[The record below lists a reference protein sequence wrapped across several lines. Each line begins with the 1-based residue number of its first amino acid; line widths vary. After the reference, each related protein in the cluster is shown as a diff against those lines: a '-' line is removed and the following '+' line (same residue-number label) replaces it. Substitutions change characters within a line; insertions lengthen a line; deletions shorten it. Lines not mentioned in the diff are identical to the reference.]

1 MEKTPSFFKAV
12 SRSGPR
18 SLRPSKRE
26 RPARSFKLHLR
37 VLVCCTSSYS
47 LFTLNSRAKTE
58 TPPNIVYHTPK
69 SDSDIPGVVE
79 SQDAVTNYPSPL
91 PEDGQATTP
100 YFQVTGNKDEFYEH
114 SNIYPRSPEV
124 TRERTTPNHTFP
136 MQIASD
142 QMGSQ
147 LQPLQ
152 TSTVPLLAGDSF
164 WTQNEDLIQFNQ
176 QTVLSPTFYAHFS
189 PANNQGSQHTPHI
202 FQDHEHDD
210 PAPAQRVEDNFGGS
224 RLTNNYLPVGLM
236 DSTSVLVPG
245 YLGMDPSEVI
255 PGNNPSGSGFG
266 QNAIDEARVVE
277 NYMHLA
283 ETYGAYR
290 LTGKAEAQYIEALVK
305 CMQFGQEQK
314 ARQCLHEFGVF
325 LKEDRLPEVLESS
338 IQTCR
343 NLVLLFE
350 RNTSATQEMK
360 TASLGML
367 ADLLNRHGQLAEAE
381 AIYRQI
387 LDMSKESKDYHTAAA
402 CEALLRKLLYQLWSP
417 HEGAVR
423 EQLRSLSISLEQET
437 SGPAMRFTH
446 ATAVILTT
454 HFSAICQLHP
464 CHQLGLVLEEMS
476 YLLSKR
482 IWGHPSRVDSRLR
495 DLTMKLALEC
505 SELAWHDNTEAFF
518 RTQRILLDRLAT
530 ADWGYVKI
538 RGYIDYCAYL
548 ERSEKDGSW
557 KKYIEILITA
567 YKTMEDLLHA
577 RGAQPYRKGDFPL
590 LELLKLERAG
600 VPSSKCDRESI
611 QLMEGVEKR
620 LERMLA
626 QNQSHH
632 SEAVQDDLAS
642 EKGIEEGN
650 DVVSE
655 EETDEDNGP
664 GIGDWDR
671 YS

>member
-1 MEKTPSFFKAV
+1 
-12 SRSGPR
+12 
-18 SLRPSKRE
+18 
-26 RPARSFKLHLR
+26 
-37 VLVCCTSSYS
+37 
-47 LFTLNSRAKTE
+47 
-58 TPPNIVYHTPK
+58 
-69 SDSDIPGVVE
+69 
-79 SQDAVTNYPSPL
+79 
-91 PEDGQATTP
+91 
-100 YFQVTGNKDEFYEH
+100 
-114 SNIYPRSPEV
+114 
-124 TRERTTPNHTFP
+124 

-147 LQPLQ
+147 RQPLQ
-152 TSTVPLLAGDSF
+152 TPTVPLLAGDSF

-176 QTVLSPTFYAHFS
+176 QTVLSPMFYADFS
-189 PANNQGSQHTPHI
+189 LVNNQGSQDTPHI
-202 FQDHEHDD
+202 VPNHEHDD
-210 PAPAQRVEDNFGGS
+210 SAPAQRMEDSFGGS
-224 RLTNNYLPVGLM
+224 KLTNNYLPVGLM
-236 DSTSVLVPG
+236 DSTCVLVPG

-266 QNAIDEARVVE
+266 QNAIDEARVLE
-277 NYMHLA
+277 NHMHLA
-283 ETYGAYR
+283 ETYGAFR

-305 CMQFGQEQK
+305 CMQFGMEQK

-350 RNTSATQEMK
+350 KNTSSTQELK

-387 LDMSKESKDYHTAAA
+387 LDTSKGLKDYHTAAE
-402 CEALLRKLLYQLWSP
+402 CEASLRKLLYQLWSP

-437 SGPAMRFTH
+437 SGPAMRFTQ

-454 HFSAICQLHP
+454 NFSAICQLHP

-505 SELAWHDNTEAFF
+505 SELAWHDNAEAFF

-577 RGAQPYRKGDFPL
+577 RVAQPYRKGDLPL
-590 LELLKLERAG
+590 LELLKLTRAG

-620 LERMLA
+620 LGRMLA

-650 DVVSE
+650 DVVG
-655 EETDEDNGP
+655 EETDEENGP
-664 GIGDWDR
+664 GSGDWDR
-671 YS
+671 YR